1 MRFSYTPLAVLLL
14 CGPCTLPSAAQEK
27 VTNAFDDLN
36 RQGAVMETVTPMREA
51 ATPTQL
57 KALRHTIPQ
66 QGYFCFTEDRTLP
79 VQRTDS
85 LPARWA
91 RRTAGDRANFK
102 GKAQP
107 GEFYTWQIGLYP
119 PMFPLRNVQLDF
131 TDLRTA
137 AGKNRIPADSIR
149 CFNLGGTNLK
159 GERFTRRVDV
169 PMRTVQSLW
178 CGVPIPADLPAGVY
192 TGTVTIRPAKMPVM
206 QIPVTLQIEG
216 EPLLHCGTDQG
227 WRMARLRW
235 LDSQIGVGENPT
247 APYIPVT
254 VSANH
259 IGWLGGTF
267 RLGDNGLPASIVT
280 RYDTQNRLDTAVQ
293 NAVLAAPVRF
303 VVETADGETKAFTT
317 RNVRLKK
324 VSEGRAEWSA
334 KGRCDDLLVE
344 VSGFMEFDGF
354 ADLNVRVTAQ
364 KNTAVKDIRME
375 VPYTAYAS
383 RYIMG
388 LGRRGGFLH
397 SEDKDADISVV
408 EETFTWDTT
417 KHQDALWMGN
427 VNAGLNLKFKD
438 PSNYRRPLVNIYYA
452 LGRLRMPESW
462 GNEGQGGIRRS
473 DQPDSSVLVTAYSGP
488 RTLSKGEV
496 LDFGVEMLVTPVKPL
511 DMEHHVTER
520 FYHSNSDLSD
530 NYIPAAKAAGANF
543 INIHHKKEIYPY
555 INYPY
560 FDECT
565 ADFKAFAERA
575 AREGIG
581 TRAYYTTR
589 ELTVKVPEIWALR
602 SLGSE
607 VIHDGPGRDA
617 KTLIHP
623 NGPNQWLVDNFGDH
637 FIPAWFNAF
646 QEGKYK
652 GEMDI
657 SVITTPDSR
666 WNNYYLE
673 GLQWMIRNY
682 GLRGVY
688 IDDSALD
695 RETLKRARRLLDAG
709 GVRRQIDIHS
719 WNHMNEWAGYAN
731 SLHMYLDLL
740 PYVDRTWLGEG
751 FGADNAP
758 DFWLVEMSG
767 IPFGL
772 MSETLDAH
780 NVWRGMVYGMAP
792 RLPWSGNPVPVWK
805 LWDAVGMKDAVMY
818 GWWDPA
824 TPAST
829 DNANVLVTA
838 YKLPGGK
845 TLLAVANWTDEPQM
859 ATLKLDA
866 GKLGF
871 MPSRT
876 TLPEVETLQTA
887 GDIDLSQPVTVEGGK
902 GMFILVE

>member
-1 MRFSYTPLAVLLL
+1 MKSFYIPLTAALM
-14 CGPCTLPSAAQEK
+14 CGFLSKSAAAQDK

-36 RQGAVMETVTPMREA
+36 REGAVMEIVTPMREA
-51 ATPTQL
+51 ATAAQM
-57 KALRHTIPQ
+57 KALMGTIPQ
-66 QGYFCFTEDRTLP
+66 QGYFCFTEDRSQP
-79 VQRTDS
+79 VLRTDS

-91 RRTAGDRANFK
+91 RRSAGERADFK
-102 GKAQP
+102 GTAAP
-107 GEFYTWQIGLYP
+107 GEFYTWQIALYP
-119 PMFPLRNVQLDF
+119 PMFPLRNVQLEF
-131 TDLRTA
+131 SALRATD
-137 AGKNRIPADSIR
+137 GKGRIPADSIR
-149 CFNLGGTNLK
+149 CFNLGGIDLK
-159 GERFTRRVDV
+159 GKRFTRRVDI
-169 PMRTVQSLW
+169 PMGKVQSLW
-178 CGVPIPADLPAGVY
+178 CGVAVPAELPAGTY
-192 TGTVTIRPAKMPVM
+192 TGTVTIRPARMPEM
-206 QIPVTLQIEG
+206 EIPVTLKVEG
-216 EPLLHCGTDQG
+216 TPLPNGGADEG
-227 WRMARLRW
+227 WRLSRLRW
-235 LDSQIGVGENPT
+235 LDSRIGVGEAPT
-247 APYIPVT
+247 APYTAIT
-254 VSANH
+254 VDNRA

-267 RLGDNGLPASIVT
+267 RLGDNGLPESVIT
-280 RYDTQNRLDTAVQ
+280 HYNTQNQLDPTAE

-303 VVETADGETKAFTT
+303 VVETADGKSEVFAA
-317 RNVRLKK
+317 RNIKLKK
-324 VSEGRAEWSA
+324 VSDGRAEWSA
-334 KGRCDDLLVE
+334 TGTNGDLRIE

-354 ADLNVRVTAQ
+354 ADLSVRVTAQ
-364 KNTAVKDIRME
+364 KNTAVKDIRLE
-375 VPYTAYAS
+375 VPYTVYAS

-388 LGRRGGFLH
+388 LGHRGGFRH
-397 SEDKDADISVV
+397 AEDADISVV

-438 PSNYRRPLVNIYYA
+438 PGNYQRPLVNVYYA

-462 GNEGQGGIRRS
+462 GNDGKGGIRVSER
-473 DQPDSSVLVTAYSGP
+473 DDRDVLVTAFSGP
-488 RTLSKGEV
+488 RTLLKGQT
-496 LDFGVEMLVTPVKPL
+496 LDFGVEMQVTPVKPL

-560 FDECT
+560 FD
-565 ADFKAFAERA
+565 ASVPDFKAFADQA
-575 AREGIG
+575 AKEGIG

-602 SLGSE
+602 SLGGE
-607 VIHDGPGRDA
+607 VIHDGPGKDA
-617 KTLIHP
+617 RTLIHR

-646 QEGKYK
+646 REGKYK

-673 GLQWMIRNY
+673 GLEWMIRHY

-695 RETLKRARRLLDAG
+695 RETLKRARRILDAD

-740 PYVDRTWLGEG
+740 PYVDRTWIGEG
-751 FGADNAP
+751 FGPDNTP

-780 NVWRGMVYGMAP
+780 NVWRGMVYCMPP

-805 LWDAVGMKDAVMY
+805 LWDAVGMKDATMY

-824 TPAST
+824 TPATS
-829 DNANVLVTA
+829 DNAQVLVTA
-838 YKLPGGK
+838 YTLPGGK
-845 TLLAVANWTDEPQM
+845 ALLAVANWTKEPQT
-859 ATLKLDA
+859 ATLTLDA
-866 GKLGF
+866 AKLGF
-871 MPSRT
+871 TPSRT
-876 TLPEVETLQTA
+876 MLPEVETLQTA
-887 GDIDLSQPVTVEGGK
+887 ASIDLSQPLKVEGGK

>member
-1 MRFSYTPLAVLLL
+1 MKFLAISMAVALL
-14 CGPCTLPSAAQEK
+14 CGGVLSPVAAQEK
-27 VTNAFDDLN
+27 TTNAFDDLK
-36 RQGAVMETVTPMREA
+36 RSGSVQERDSPMRRAASPAQMETLMNTVPE
-51 ATPTQL
+51 
-57 KALRHTIPQ
+57 
-66 QGYFCFTEDRTLP
+66 QGYFCFAEDRLNP
-79 VQRTDS
+79 VRRTDS
-85 LPARWA
+85 LPAVWMA
-91 RRTAGDRANFK
+91 RTPGERTAFVGA
-102 GKAQP
+102 AAP
-107 GEFYTWQIGLYP
+107 GEFYTWQIALYGP
-119 PMFPLRNVQLDF
+119 SFPLDNVQLRF
-131 TDLRTA
+131 SDLRNTDSKA
-137 AGKNRIPADSIR
+137 VIPADSIR
-149 CFNLGGTNLK
+149 CFNLGGTDLR
-159 GERFTRRVDV
+159 GRRFTERVDV
-169 PMRTVQSLW
+169 PQGKVQSLW
-178 CGVPIPADLPAGVY
+178 CGAAIPADLPAGTYAGAV
-192 TGTVTIRPAKMPVM
+192 TVRPEGRGATRIPVALTVTGDPLSDGG
-206 QIPVTLQIEG
+206 TG
-216 EPLLHCGTDQG
+216 EG

-235 LDSQIGVGENPT
+235 LDSQTGVGETPT
-247 APYIPVT
+247 APYVPVT
-254 VSANH
+254 VSADAV
-259 IGWLGGTF
+259 GWLGGTF
-267 RLGDNGLPASIVT
+267 RLGASGLPVAIAT
-280 RYDTQNRLDTAVQ
+280 HYDTQNRLDPATE

-303 VVETADGETKAFTT
+303 VVETADGKTDVFSA
-317 RNVRLKK
+317 RNIRLAK
-324 VSEGRAEWSA
+324 VSGGRAEWSA
-334 KGRCDDLLVE
+334 AGTNGDLRIE

-354 ADLNVRVTAQ
+354 ADLNIRVATQ
-364 KNTAVKDIRME
+364 KNIAVEDIRLE

-388 LGRRGGFLH
+388 LGRRGGFRH
-397 SEDKDADISVV
+397 AEEADISVV

-438 PSNYRRPLVNIYYA
+438 PSNYERPLVNIYYG

-462 GNEGQGGIRRS
+462 GNGGKGGIRIADR
-473 DQPDSSVLVTAYSGP
+473 DDGSVLVTAFSGP
-488 RTLSKGEV
+488 RTLTKGET

-530 NYIPAAKAAGANF
+530 SYIPAAKAAGANF

-560 FDECT
+560 FDENI
-565 ADFKAFAERA
+565 ADFKAFADRA
-575 AREGIG
+575 AKEGIG
-581 TRAYYTTR
+581 TRVYYTTR

-617 KTLIHP
+617 RTLIHP
-623 NGPNQWLVDNFGDH
+623 NGPNPWLSENFGDH

-646 QEGKYK
+646 KEGKYK

-695 RETLKRARRLLDAG
+695 RETLKRARRLLDAD

-719 WNHMNEWAGYAN
+719 WNHMNEWAGFAN

-740 PYVDRTWLGEG
+740 PYVDRTWIGEG
-751 FGADNAP
+751 FGTDNTP

-792 RLPWSGNPVPVWK
+792 RLPWSGNPVPLWK
-805 LWDAVGMKDAVMY
+805 LWDSVGMKDAVMY
-818 GWWDPA
+818 GWWDPFAPA
-824 TPAST
+824 TS
-829 DNANVLVTA
+829 DNERVKVTV
-838 YKLPGGK
+838 YGLPGGK
-845 TLLAVANWTDEPQM
+845 ALLAVANWTDEPLT
-859 ATLKLDA
+859 ATLTLDVSR
-866 GKLGF
+866 LGF
-871 MPSRT
+871 EPVRA

-887 GDIDLSQPVTVEGGK
+887 GNIDLSAPVTVDGK
-902 GMFILVE
+902 KGLLIIVE

>member
-1 MRFSYTPLAVLLL
+1 MLFSTRTLNAVFL
-14 CGPCTLPSAAQEK
+14 CGLFVLSAGAQDK

-36 RQGAVMETVTPMREA
+36 REGAVMEKVTPMREA
-51 ATPTQL
+51 ATPAQL
-57 KALRHTIPQ
+57 KALKHTIPQ
-66 QGYFCFTEDRTLP
+66 QGYLCFTEDRSQP

-85 LPARWA
+85 LPACWV
-91 RRTAGDRANFK
+91 RRSAGERADFQ

-107 GEFYTWQIGLYP
+107 GEFYTWQVGLYSP
-119 PMFPLRNVQLDF
+119 NFPLTDVQLAF
-131 TDLRTA
+131 SDLRGTNGHA
-137 AGKNRIPADSIR
+137 RIPADSMR
-149 CFNLGGTNLK
+149 CFNLGGIDLE
-159 GERFTRRVDV
+159 GRHFTKRVDV
-169 PMRTVQSLW
+169 PQGKIQSLW
-178 CGVPIPADLPAGVY
+178 CGAAIPSDLPAGIY
-192 TGTVTIRPAKMPVM
+192 TGTVTVRPEGQAATR
-206 QIPVTLQIEG
+206 IPVSLTVEG
-216 EPLLHCGTDQG
+216 RPLRNGGTDEG
-227 WRMARLRW
+227 WRLARLRW
-235 LDSQIGVGENPT
+235 LDSRIGVGENPT
-247 APYIPVT
+247 SPYIPIT
-254 VSANH
+254 VSGNSIH
-259 IGWLGGTF
+259 WLGGTV
-267 RLGDNGLPASIVT
+267 RLGDNGLPASVST
-280 RYDTQNRLDTAVQ
+280 HYNVQNQLDPAAA

-303 VVETADGETKAFTT
+303 VVETTDGKAEVFSAK
-317 RNVRLKK
+317 NIELKK
-324 VSEGRAEWSA
+324 VSEGRSEWSA
-334 KGRCDDLLVE
+334 QGMCGDLRIE
-344 VSGFMEFDGF
+344 VSGSMEFDGF
-354 ADLNVRVTAQ
+354 ADLNIRVTAR
-364 KNTAVKDIRME
+364 KNTAVEDIRLE

-388 LGRRGGFLH
+388 LGHRGGFRH
-397 SEDKDADISVV
+397 AEDADIAVV

-438 PSNYRRPLVNIYYA
+438 PSNYQRPLVNIYYA

-462 GNEGQGGIRRS
+462 GNQGRGGIRRS
-473 DQPDSSVLVTAYSGP
+473 DRPDSSVLVTAFSGP
-488 RTLSKGEV
+488 RTLDKGEV

-530 NYIPAAKAAGANF
+530 DYIPAAKAAGANF

-560 FDECT
+560 FDECIR
-565 ADFKAFAERA
+565 DFKGFADRA
-575 AREGIG
+575 VAEGIG

-602 SLGSE
+602 SLGGE

-617 KTLIHP
+617 RTLIHP
-623 NGPNQWLVDNFGDH
+623 NGPNQWLTDNFGDH

-646 QEGKYK
+646 KEGKYK

-673 GLQWMIRNY
+673 GLSWMIRNY

-695 RETLKRARRLLDAG
+695 RETLKRARRLLDG
-709 GVRRQIDIHS
+709 DGVRRQIDIHS

-751 FGADNAP
+751 FGADNTP

-818 GWWDPA
+818 GWWDPE
-824 TPAST
+824 TPATT
-829 DNANVLVTA
+829 DNAKVLVTA

-845 TLLAVANWTDEPQM
+845 ALLALANWTDEPQT
-859 ATLKLDA
+859 ATLALDA
-866 GKLGF
+866 AKLGF
-871 MPSRT
+871 TPTRAI
-876 TLPEVETLQTA
+876 LPEVESLQTA
-887 GDIDLSQPVTVEGGK
+887 ADIDLSQPMAVEGGK

>member
-1 MRFSYTPLAVLLL
+1 MPFSTKTLSAAFL
-14 CGPCTLPSAAQEK
+14 CGLFALSAGAQDK

-36 RQGAVMETVTPMREA
+36 REGAVMEKVTPMRHAASAAQMEA
-51 ATPTQL
+51 L
-57 KALRHTIPQ
+57 KNTIPQ
-66 QGYFCFTEDRTLP
+66 QGYFCFTEDRSLG

-85 LPARWA
+85 LPARWV
-91 RRTAGDRANFK
+91 RRAAGERADFK
-102 GKAQP
+102 GKAAP
-107 GEFYTWQIGLYP
+107 GEFYTWQIGLYSP
-119 PMFPLRNVQLDF
+119 EFPLTDVQLAF
-131 TDLRTA
+131 SDLKSTNGNA
-137 AGKNRIPADSIR
+137 CIPADSIR
-149 CFNLGGTNLK
+149 CFNLGGIDLK
-159 GERFTRRVDV
+159 GKHFTRRVDV
-169 PMRTVQSLW
+169 PQGAVQSLW
-178 CGVPIPADLPAGVY
+178 CGAAIPSDLPVGVY
-192 TGTVTIRPAKMPVM
+192 TGTVTVKPSGAAGTQV
-206 QIPVTLQIEG
+206 PVTLQVEG
-216 EPLLHCGTDQG
+216 APLLHSGTDQG

-254 VSANH
+254 VSANS
-259 IGWLGGTF
+259 IDWLGGTV
-267 RLGDNGLPASIVT
+267 RLGDNGLPAAITT
-280 RYDTQNRLDTAVQ
+280 RYNTQNRLDPAAE

-303 VVETADGETKAFTT
+303 AVETTDGKIKTFEAK
-317 RNVRLKK
+317 NIELKR
-324 VSEGRAEWSA
+324 VSNGRAEWSA
-334 KGRCDDLLVE
+334 RGTCGDLRVE
-344 VSGFMEFDGF
+344 VSGQMEFDGF
-354 ADLNVRVTAQ
+354 ADLNIRVTAQ
-364 KNTAVKDIRME
+364 KNTAVEDIRLE

-388 LGRRGGFLH
+388 LGRRGGFRH
-397 SEDKDADISVV
+397 AEDADISVV

-452 LGRLRMPESW
+452 LGRLRMPKSW
-462 GNEGQGGIRRS
+462 GNGGKGGIRRS
-473 DQPDSSVLVTAYSGP
+473 EQPDSSVLVTAYSGP
-488 RTLSKGEV
+488 RRLSKGEV

-530 NYIPAAKAAGANF
+530 SYIPAAKAAGANF

-560 FDECT
+560 FDENA
-565 ADFKAFAERA
+565 ADFKAFADRA
-575 AREGIG
+575 AAVGIG

-602 SLGSE
+602 SLGGE
-607 VIHDGPGRDA
+607 VIHDGPGKDA
-617 KTLIHP
+617 RTLIHK

-646 QEGKYK
+646 KEGKYK

-695 RETLKRARRLLDAG
+695 RETLKRARRILDED

-740 PYVDRTWLGEG
+740 PYVDRTWVGEG
-751 FGADNAP
+751 FGANNEP

-818 GWWDPA
+818 GWWNPA
-824 TPAST
+824 TPAKV
-829 DNANVLVTA
+829 DNVNIRVTA

-845 TLLAVANWTDEPQM
+845 ALLAVANWTNEPQT
-859 ATLKLDA
+859 AALALDA
-866 GKLGF
+866 AKLGF
-871 MPSRT
+871 MPSRA

-887 GDIDLSQPVTVEGGK
+887 ADIDLSQPVTVEGGK

>member
-1 MRFSYTPLAVLLL
+1 MPFSTKTLSAAFL
-14 CGPCTLPSAAQEK
+14 CGLFALSAGAQDK
-27 VTNAFDDLN
+27 VTNAFDDLS
-36 RQGAVMETVTPMREA
+36 REGAVMEKVTPMREA
-51 ATPTQL
+51 ATAAQL
-57 KALRHTIPQ
+57 KAMLTSKLAPL
-66 QGYFCFTEDRTLP
+66 YFCFTEDRSLA

-85 LPARWA
+85 LPARWV
-91 RRTAGDRANFK
+91 RRAADERADFK
-102 GKAQP
+102 GKAAP
-107 GEFYTWQIGLYP
+107 GEFYTWQIGLYSP
-119 PMFPLRNVQLDF
+119 NFPLTNVQLAF
-131 TDLRTA
+131 SDLKSTNGNA
-137 AGKNRIPADSIR
+137 CIPADSIR
-149 CFNLGGTNLK
+149 CFNLGGTDLK
-159 GERFTRRVDV
+159 GRHFTKRVDV
-169 PMRTVQSLW
+169 PQGKVQSLW
-178 CGVPIPADLPAGVY
+178 CGAAIPSDLPVGVY
-192 TGTVTIRPAKMPVM
+192 TGTVTVKPSGAAATQV
-206 QIPVTLQIEG
+206 PVTLQVEG
-216 EPLLHCGTDQG
+216 APLLHSGTDQG

-254 VSANH
+254 VSANS
-259 IGWLGGTF
+259 IGWLGGTLT
-267 RLGDNGLPASIVT
+267 LGANGLPTAIT
-280 RYDTQNRLDTAVQ
+280 TKYDTQNQLDPAAENV
-293 NAVLAAPVRF
+293 VLAAPVRF
-303 VVETADGETKAFTT
+303 VVETADGKAEVFSAK
-317 RNVRLKK
+317 NIELKR
-324 VSEGRAEWSA
+324 VSDGRAEWSA
-334 KGRCDDLLVE
+334 RGTCGDLRVE
-344 VSGFMEFDGF
+344 VFGSMEFDGF
-354 ADLNVRVTAQ
+354 ADLNIRVTAR
-364 KNTAVKDIRME
+364 KKAHIGDIRLE
-375 VPYTAYAS
+375 VPYTSYAS
-383 RYIMG
+383 RYTMG
-388 LGRRGGFLH
+388 LGRKGGLRDQGFRPMLT
-397 SEDKDADISVV
+397 ADWN
-408 EETFTWDTT
+408 WDTT

-438 PSNYRRPLVNIYYA
+438 PSNYQRPLVNVYYA

-462 GNEGQGGIRRS
+462 GNHGRGGIRRS
-473 DQPDSSVLVTAYSGP
+473 DRPDSSVLVTAYNGW
-488 RTLSKGEV
+488 RVLDKGEV
-496 LDFGVEMLVTPVKPL
+496 LNFGVEMLVTPVKPL

-560 FDECT
+560 FDENA
-565 ADFKAFAERA
+565 ADFKAFADRA
-575 AREGIG
+575 AAEGIG

-602 SLGSE
+602 SLGGE
-607 VIHDGPGRDA
+607 VIHDGPGKDA
-617 KTLIHP
+617 RTLIHK

-646 QEGKYK
+646 KEGKYK

-695 RETLKRARRLLDAG
+695 RETLKRARRILDED

-719 WNHMNEWAGYAN
+719 WNHMNQWAGYAN

-740 PYVDRTWLGEG
+740 PYVDRTWIGEG
-751 FGADNAP
+751 FGANNEP

-818 GWWDPA
+818 GWWNPA
-824 TPAST
+824 TPVKV
-829 DNANVLVTA
+829 DNANVRVTA

-845 TLLAVANWTDEPQM
+845 ALLAVANWTNEPQT
-859 ATLKLDA
+859 AALALDA
-866 GKLGF
+866 AKLGF
-871 MPSRT
+871 TPSRA
-876 TLPEVETLQTA
+876 TLPEVESLQPA
-887 GDIDLSQPVTVEGGK
+887 ADIDLSQPVTVEGSK

>member
-1 MRFSYTPLAVLLL
+1 MHFFTRTFAALLL
-14 CGPCTLPSAAQEK
+14 SGSTLGAAAQDK
-27 VTNAFDDLN
+27 VTNAFDDLS
-36 RQGAVMETVTPMREA
+36 REGRVMEKVSPMREA
-51 ATPTQL
+51 ASAAQM
-57 KALRHTIPQ
+57 KALRNTIPQ
-66 QGYFCFTEDRTLP
+66 QGYFCFTEDRSLP
-79 VQRTDS
+79 LQRTDS
-85 LPARWA
+85 LPARWV
-91 RRTAGDRANFK
+91 RRMAAERADFK
-102 GKAQP
+102 GKAAP

-131 TDLRTA
+131 SDLRTVD
-137 AGKNRIPADSIR
+137 GKKGIATDSIR
-149 CFNLGGTNLK
+149 CFNMGGIDLK
-159 GERFTRRVDV
+159 GRHFTRRVDI
-169 PMRTVQSLW
+169 PMGTVQSLW
-178 CGVPIPADLPAGVY
+178 CGVAIPSDLPAGTY
-192 TGTVTIRPAKMPVM
+192 TGTVTIRPARMPEM
-206 QIPVTLQIEG
+206 QVPVTLQVEG
-216 EPLLHCGTDQG
+216 TPLPHGGTDQG

-247 APYIPVT
+247 APYSPVT
-254 VSANH
+254 VAANS
-259 IGWLGGTF
+259 INWLGGDF
-267 RLGDNGLPASIVT
+267 RLGKNGLPAAITT
-280 RYDTQNRLDTAVQ
+280 RYNTQNRLDPAAE
-293 NAVLAAPVRF
+293 NAVLASPVRF
-303 VVETADGETKAFTT
+303 VIETTDGKTEVFAAK
-317 RNVRLKK
+317 NIKLKK
-324 VSEGRAEWSA
+324 VSDGRAEWSA
-334 KGRCDDLLVE
+334 RGTCGDLRIE
-344 VSGFMEFDGF
+344 VSGLMEFDGF
-354 ADLNVRVTAQ
+354 ADLNIRVTAR
-364 KNTAVKDIRME
+364 KRTSIGDIRLE
-375 VPYTAYAS
+375 VPYTGYAS
-383 RYIMG
+383 RYAMG
-388 LGRRGGFLH
+388 LGRKGGLRDQGFRPML
-397 SEDKDADISVV
+397 EADWN
-408 EETFTWDTT
+408 WDTT

-438 PSNYRRPLVNIYYA
+438 PSNYQRPLVNIYYA
-452 LGRLRMPESW
+452 LGRLRMPASW
-462 GNEGQGGIRRS
+462 GNHGRGGIRRS
-473 DQPDSSVLVTAYSGP
+473 DQPADSSVLVTAYSGL
-488 RTLSKGEV
+488 RILDKGEV
-496 LDFGVEMLVTPVKPL
+496 LNFGVEMLVTPVKPL
-511 DMEHHVTER
+511 DMEHHVSER

-530 NYIPAAKAAGANF
+530 SYIPAAKAAGAKF

-560 FDECT
+560 FDECV
-565 ADFKAFAERA
+565 ADFKAFADRA
-575 AREGIG
+575 AAEGIG

-602 SLGSE
+602 SLGGE

-617 KTLIHP
+617 RTLIHP

-646 QEGKYK
+646 GEGKYK

-695 RETLKRARRLLDAG
+695 RETLKRARRLLDSD

-740 PYVDRTWLGEG
+740 PYVDRTWIGEG
-751 FGADNAP
+751 FGADNRP

-792 RLPWSGNPVPVWK
+792 RLPWSGNPVPIWK

-824 TPAST
+824 TPATT
-829 DNANVLVTA
+829 DNKSVLVTA

-845 TLLAVANWTDEPQM
+845 ALLTVANWTNEQQT
-859 ATLKLDA
+859 AALALDA
-866 GKLGF
+866 AKLGF
-871 MPSRT
+871 TPSRA
-876 TLPEVETLQTA
+876 TLPEVESLQPA
-887 GDIDLSQPVTVEGGK
+887 ADIDLSQPMTVEGGK

>member
-1 MRFSYTPLAVLLL
+1 MSFPIKTLSAALL
-14 CGPCTLPSAAQEK
+14 CALFVPTAGAQDK
-27 VTNAFDDLN
+27 VTNAFDDLS
-36 RQGAVMETVTPMREA
+36 RQGSVVERVTPMRHA
-51 ATPTQL
+51 ASAAQL
-57 KALRHTIPQ
+57 KALTNATPP
-66 QGYFCFTEDRTLP
+66 QGYFCFTEDRTLG

-85 LPARWA
+85 LPARWV
-91 RRTAGDRANFK
+91 RRTAGERTDFK

-107 GEFYTWQIGLYP
+107 GEFYTWQIGLYSP
-119 PMFPLRNVQLDF
+119 EFPLTDVQLAF
-131 TDLRTA
+131 SDLKGTNGNA
-137 AGKNRIPADSIR
+137 RIPADSIR
-149 CFNLGGTNLK
+149 CFNLGGIDLRGK
-159 GERFTRRVDV
+159 HFTRRVDV
-169 PMRTVQSLW
+169 PRGAVQSLW
-178 CGVPIPADLPAGVY
+178 CGVAIPVDLPAGVY
-192 TGTVTIRPAKMPVM
+192 TGTVTVKPSGAKATQV
-206 QIPVTLQIEG
+206 PVTLQVEG
-216 EPLLHCGTDQG
+216 APLLHSGTDQG
-227 WRMARLRW
+227 ERLARLRW
-235 LDSQIGVGENPT
+235 LDSRIGVGENPT

-254 VSANH
+254 VSAH
-259 IGWLGGTF
+259 SIDWLGGTV
-267 RLGDNGLPASIVT
+267 RLGDNGLPAAITT
-280 RYDTQNRLDTAVQ
+280 RYNTQNRLDRAVE

-303 VVETADGETKAFTT
+303 AVETADGKTEFFAAK
-317 RNVRLKK
+317 NIELKS
-324 VSEGRAEWSA
+324 VSDGRAEWSA
-334 KGRCDDLLVE
+334 RGRCGDLRIE
-344 VSGFMEFDGF
+344 VSGSMEFDGF
-354 ADLNVRVTAQ
+354 ADLDIRVTAR
-364 KNTAVKDIRME
+364 KNTTVEDIRLE

-383 RYIMG
+383 CYAMG
-388 LGRRGGFLH
+388 LGSAGGFRQP
-397 SEDKDADISVV
+397 DAPDFV
-408 EETFTWDTT
+408 WDTT

-452 LGRLRMPESW
+452 LGRLRMPKSW
-462 GNEGQGGIRRS
+462 GNGGQGGIRRS
-473 DQPDSSVLVTAYSGP
+473 ERPDSSVLVTAYSGP

-530 NYIPAAKAAGANF
+530 SYIPAAKAAGANF

-560 FDECT
+560 FDECVP
-565 ADFKAFAERA
+565 DFKAFADRA
-575 AREGIG
+575 AAEKIG

-602 SLGSE
+602 SLGGE
-607 VIHDGPGRDA
+607 VIHDGPGKDTR
-617 KTLIHP
+617 TLIHP
-623 NGPNQWLVDNFGDH
+623 NGPNRWLTDNFGDH

-673 GLQWMIRNY
+673 GLAWMIRNY

-695 RETLKRARRLLDAG
+695 RETLKRARRLLDG
-709 GVRRQIDIHS
+709 DGVRRQIDIHS

-740 PYVDRTWLGEG
+740 PYVDRTWIGEG
-751 FGADNAP
+751 FGADNEP

-824 TPAST
+824 TPATT
-829 DNANVLVTA
+829 DNANVRVTA

-845 TLLAVANWTDEPQM
+845 ALLAVANWTNEPQT
-859 ATLKLDA
+859 ATLSLDA
-866 GKLGF
+866 AELGF
-871 MPSRT
+871 TPSRT

-887 GDIDLSQPVTVEGGK
+887 ADIELSQPVTVEGGK